1 MANDYL
7 DMSEHATDSPLH
19 SLRNKAI
26 PGYFKDDAVGK
37 VIEEFVGLR

>member
-1 MANDYL
+1 MSNDHL
-7 DMSEHATDSPLH
+7 DMSEYPTDSPLH

-26 PGYFKDDAVGK
+26 PGYFKDEAAGE